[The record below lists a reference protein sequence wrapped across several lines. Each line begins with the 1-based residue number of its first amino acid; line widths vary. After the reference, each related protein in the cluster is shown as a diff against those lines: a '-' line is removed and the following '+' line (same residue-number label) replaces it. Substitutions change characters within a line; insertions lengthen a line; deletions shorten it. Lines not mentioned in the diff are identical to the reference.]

1 MNRIEG
7 KDENGWVIKD
17 ENGWVKGRIKGREWI
32 SRKDENGWVKKDE
45 NGWVERKNERMGMD
59 K

>member
-7 KDENGWVIKD
+7 N
-17 ENGWVKGRIKGREWI
+17 
-32 SRKDENGWVKKDE
+32 DENGWVKKDE
-45 NGWVERKNERMGMD
+45 NGWVERKNKRMGMD